1 LKPQPSHSTR
11 DAAVERLAVLVAVCG
26 VVVFAVIVAGEL
38 AINPSL
44 DPARHEISEYVHAQL
59 GPLMTVG
66 FVCWAA
72 SLGAMSWVLF
82 ARADARLVAT
92 CLGVASIGML
102 VTATFATQTSAGK
115 LPPGV
120 TLTTAGRLHD
130 IGSGLATVALLLAAL
145 LSLRCLGGRRFRR
158 QVAALLVVLT
168 SSDIV
173 LLVIGPEVAGVRQR
187 VVVAGACVWQLLLLG
202 AVRASLHR
210 S

>member
-1 LKPQPSHSTR
+1 LKPQPRHSTR
-11 DAAVERLAVLVAVCG
+11 DAAVEHLAVLVAVCG
-26 VVVFAVIVAGEL
+26 VVVFAVIVAAEL

-44 DPARHEISEYVHAQL
+44 DPAQHEISEYVHAQL

-66 FVCWAA
+66 FVFWAV

-82 ARADARLVAT
+82 ARVGARLVAT

-120 TLTTAGRLHD
+120 TLTTTGRLHD
-130 IGSGLATVALLLAAL
+130 IGSGLTTATLLLAAL
-145 LSLRCLGGRRFRR
+145 LSLRNLGGRRFRQ
-158 QVAALLVVLT
+158 QVAVLLVVLI

-187 VVVAGACVWQLLLLG
+187 VVVAGACIWQLLVLG
-202 AVRASLHR
+202 AVRASSR
-210 S
+210 RP